1 MHNVE
6 IMSRAH
12 LGLKRPIRRFDES
25 FQELLDL
32 LDYFESNPKTE
43 CEEQRENRIKILKER
58 FNNCIIQLN
67 NIKNTE
73 IQYIKESGE

>member
-1 MHNVE
+1 
-6 IMSRAH
+6 MSRAH
-12 LGLKRPIRRFDES
+12 LGLKRPIRQFDKS
-25 FQELLDL
+25 FEELLEL

-43 CEEQRENRIKILKER
+43 NEEQREVRIKMLKER
-58 FNNCIIQLN
+58 FNNCLIQLN